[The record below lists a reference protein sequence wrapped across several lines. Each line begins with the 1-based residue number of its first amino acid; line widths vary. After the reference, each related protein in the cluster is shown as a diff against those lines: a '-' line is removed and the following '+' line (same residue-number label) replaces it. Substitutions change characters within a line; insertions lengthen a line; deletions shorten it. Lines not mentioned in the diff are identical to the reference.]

1 MKVKSVGSIKNKKI
15 LILGGTGFLGN
26 KLISSLLN
34 ENLQIYLLARNSRT
48 RKDLKKYNSNKNIKI
63 FDWIGT
69 DSKIIEKI
77 LKEVN
82 CVINLCGIL
91 YENRT
96 GDFDRV
102 HSELPSLLGELC
114 LKNNIETFVHV
125 SALGVSEFSD
135 SKYSRSKAIG
145 DKRLLENF
153 PKAKILRPSLLFGK
167 GDNFFGQFSKMS
179 SISPA
184 LPLISKNTRFQPIF
198 VDDVVLAIIK
208 LLSKKDI
215 KGNIFE
221 IGGKFAYTFEEL
233 LKILLDIKNIKRLL
247 IPLSPN
253 LMIFPAFF
261 LQLLPKPPFT
271 VDQMKLLRKDN
282 ILNGNHPGLEA
293 LNIKATSMKK
303 ELTKI
308 YKN

>member
-34 ENLQIYLLARNSRT
+34 DNLQIYLLARNSRT
-48 RKDLKKYNSNKNIKI
+48 RKDLQKYNSNINKKI

-91 YENRT
+91 YEHRT

-125 SALGVSEFSD
+125 SALGVSEFSN

-179 SISPA
+179 SISPV

-208 LLSKKDI
+208 LISNKDI

-293 LNIKATSMKK
+293 LDIKATSMKK